1 LALLRVFTL
10 LLYGLDLVDQD
21 LVGPLL
27 LLIIVLNRLSDLLQ
41 LPQLLLYL
49 VLLLN
54 HQLLVV
60 RLTIIGRTKASQK
73 AQARR
78 ILVLLFLLLNIFDTV
93 LSVSV
98 LRCLRLLERFL
109 LLPGV
114 ELLQLK
120 F

>member
-1 LALLRVFTL
+1 MALLGVFTL

-27 LLIIVLNRLSDLLQ
+27 LLIIELDRLCDLFQ

-60 RLTIIGRTKASQK
+60 RLTIIGRAKASQK

-78 ILVLLFLLLNIFDTV
+78 ILVLLFLFLNVFHTV
-93 LSVSV
+93 VSVSV
-98 LRCLRLLERFL
+98 VRSLGLFEHFL
-109 LLPGV
+109 LLSCV
-114 ELLQLK
+114 ELL
-120 F
+120 